1 MKGVMKVNTEMGRL
15 TEEPND
21 IQRQAFVVVCLYSQV
36 KGPRVCVSKNGH
48 LLD

>member
-21 IQRQAFVVVCLYSQV
+21 IQRQAFVAGMSL
-36 KGPRVCVSKNGH
+36 
-48 LLD
+48 

>member
-36 KGPRVCVSKNGH
+36 KGPPCVCIKEWTFT
-48 LLD
+48 